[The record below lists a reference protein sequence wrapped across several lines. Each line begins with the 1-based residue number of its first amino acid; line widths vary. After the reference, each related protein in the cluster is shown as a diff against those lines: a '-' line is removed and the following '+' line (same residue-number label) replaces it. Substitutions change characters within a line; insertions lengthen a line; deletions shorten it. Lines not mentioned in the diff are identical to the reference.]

1 MKIKTSIFNI
11 VRTIFIVP
19 FLEKWLRKKT
29 LNATPENLLYKLVP
43 NNYQYKQNSIRTF
56 NYKGVNLCVDIRDY
70 VGHYL
75 YFGFKEDAH
84 EKLINLAKP
93 DYTVLDIG
101 TNIGSTL
108 LQFANKI
115 GKKGKVYGFEPDPT
129 NYQACINNIGLNNFH
144 NIEVANIGLGDKKGS
159 FNLVV
164 DTETNRGGNR
174 ISFDIENQKTSTTI
188 QVERL
193 DDWVNNKN
201 ISYVDLIKIDVEGFE
216 MNVLKGAEEI
226 LKKHNPT
233 LFIELDDNNLKQVE
247 SNAKDLILFLEKLNY
262 QMINADNNLKVTSTD
277 NFSNCHFD
285 IICTKNT

>member
-1 MKIKTSIFNI
+1 MKIKTSVFNI
-11 VRTIFIVP
+11 VRAIFKVP
-19 FLEKWLRKKT
+19 FLEKWLRRKT

-43 NNYQYKQNSIRTF
+43 NNYQYKPNSIRTF
-56 NYKGVNLCVDIRDY
+56 NYKGVNLSVDIRDY
-70 VGHYL
+70 VGHFL
-75 YFGFKEDAH
+75 YFGFKDGAH
-84 EKLINLAKP
+84 EKLMNLCKP

-115 GKKGKVYGFEPDPT
+115 GEKGKVYGFEPDPT
-129 NYQACINNIGLNNFH
+129 NYQACKNNISLNSFH
-144 NIEVANIGLGDKKGS
+144 NLEVANIGLGDKKGS

-174 ISFDIENQKTSTTI
+174 ISFENESQKTSTTI

-193 DDWVNNKN
+193 DDWVINKYIN
-201 ISYVDLIKIDVEGFE
+201 HVDLIKIDVEGFE

-233 LFIELDDNNLKQVE
+233 LFIELDNNNLKQVE

-262 QMINADNNLKVTSTD
+262 QMINAESNLKVTSTD